1 MVALATAL
9 AATPWGTR
17 TAAAQAPP
25 RSPWSG
31 SVQANGSVLYGDSE
45 QRILGGRLALTRADT
60 TLEFSGSLQMLYGEA
75 STPEGERAVTRRLW
89 LGALSA
95 DWRPRARWSPFVL
108 ATVETN
114 LEKRLAHR
122 YNVGAGVKYTAWQGE
137 AREGS
142 LSVALLDERIAP
154 LGDDRPSS
162 RLTRWSAR
170 FRLRQPL
177 GERSR
182 VSHVTFWRPSA
193 RAIDRY
199 VVQSTTELAV
209 GLTARTALTVSL
221 LDLYDSEAVARG
233 ARRYNDGQLL
243 VGVTVGW

>member
-1 MVALATAL
+1 MVALLLTASAGRPL
-9 AATPWGTR
+9 PAQEAA
-17 TAAAQAPP
+17 

-31 SVQANGSVLYGDSE
+31 SLQANGSVLFGESE
-45 QRILGGRLALTRADT
+45 QRILGGRVALSRADSL
-60 TLEFSGSLQMLYGEA
+60 LELSGSLQTLYGEA
-75 STPEGERAVTRRLW
+75 STPGGDRAVTRRLW
-89 LGALSA
+89 LGSLAM
-95 DWRPRARWSPFVL
+95 DWHPRARWSPFLL

-122 YNVGAGVKYTAWQGE
+122 YNAGAGVKYTAWQRGE
-137 AREGS
+137 SEAS
-142 LSVALLDERIAP
+142 LSLALLDERIDP
-154 LGDDRPSS
+154 LGTDRPST

-170 FRLRQPL
+170 LRLRRAL

-193 RAIDRY
+193 RAIDRF
-199 VVQSTTELAV
+199 VVQSTTELAL
-209 GLTARTALTVSL
+209 GLSARTALTVSL
-221 LDLYDSEAVARG
+221 LDIYDSEAVARG